1 LRFVELGQFL
11 FKSIVNNFMLEINAF
26 SDETSTLHKH
36 RLSKPSFDA
45 LLDKSKESK
54 FGCLK
59 TTLEKQ
65 HSQYFSGNHNRERT
79 SNVPRKGSNIQT
91 GAKFLAKFLRPHDKK
106 TDIPNWGKI
115 FVKTFAIS
123 RNVPHWGNF

>member
-1 LRFVELGQFL
+1 VPSPQAKKPKLSLKSTSQKNLNKAPQRPALENKLRFVELGQFL

-26 SDETSTLHKH
+26 YDETSTLHKH

-45 LLDKSKESK
+45 LLNKSKESK

-65 HSQYFSGNHNRERT
+65 LSVRSC
-79 SNVPRKGSNIQT
+79 
-91 GAKFLAKFLRPHDKK
+91 
-106 TDIPNWGKI
+106 
-115 FVKTFAIS
+115 
-123 RNVPHWGNF
+123 